1 MPARASASG
10 SKDGTAPA
18 APRFVHLHLHSEY
31 SLLDGGNRIERLCER
46 VHELGMDSV
55 AVTDHGNLFGAYEFY
70 STARKHGI
78 KPILGIEAYVAPGD
92 RRDRTHT
99 GVADGGFHLV
109 LLAETL
115 EGWRN
120 LLRLSSDAF
129 INGFYYKPRMDKT
142 TLAEWNRGLIA
153 INGHLGS
160 SIAFHLEQFARSGQ
174 AQHWD
179 AAVAEA
185 EWHARTFGPD
195 EHGEPRFYIELQRH
209 VEEQERINPHLK
221 RLARKLNLPLVCDN
235 DAHFLRRQDHDT
247 HDTLCCISM
256 GKSKDSPD
264 RIRYSEELHVKSP
277 AEMHELF
284 AQDDAEREALANT
297 VRIAD
302 RCQVELPAGENHAPV
317 VRVRHPG
324 HAAAYDPARDGDLT
338 EWFKAY
344 CRGFELLPFDQ
355 TRDAH
360 LDVAALREE
369 CDRAL
374 HDLGEAGLVWRYG
387 PAGATPEVRA
397 RLERELRVLSEKAIS
412 AYFLIVWDFVNWAR
426 QRGIPANARGSG
438 VGTMVG
444 YVLGLSNACPVRY
457 GLLFERFTDPDRS
470 EYPDIDVDI
479 CQDGRADVIAYVR
492 AKYGHV
498 AQIATFGR
506 LKAKA
511 AIKDVARVFGL
522 PPAEGQRLA
531 NLVPGELDITL
542 DDALQRNPDFKA
554 AYDADATTR
563 RVVDT
568 ARGLEDH
575 ARSLGIHAAGVVIAT
590 RPLDTIVPLCRPS
603 GGGEDLIT
611 QWDGPTCEKIG
622 LLKMDFLGLRTLT
635 IIEAAKGRIRA
646 CMDDAAIH
654 RAVGREPGDGGPH
667 PLDLDR
673 VDMTDERV
681 FDLFRRAE
689 TGGVFQF
696 ESAGMRR
703 LLADMRPDRL
713 EDLIAA
719 NALFRPGPMELIP
732 HYNAR
737 KHGREPTPAS
747 HEVIERFTRETH
759 GIMVYQEQVMQVL
772 HGLGGIPLRA
782 AYTVIKAISKK
793 KQDVINATRGDFVR
807 GAGERGVAAAAANE
821 LFDLILKFAGYGF
834 NKSHS
839 TGYAIIA
846 YQTAYLKTYFPAHFM
861 AAVLTLESQAQKIE
875 DWSRFLDEC
884 RRIPF
889 PDSTRTRPHVGVEV
903 KPPDVNLSDADFS
916 VVQMPGEP
924 RDNLHGHI
932 RFGLKAIKGTGD
944 SAVRAILEERARNG
958 PFTGLHDFCERVDL
972 RSVNRATIEAL
983 AKAGAFD
990 SLHGAEARSAVHAT
1004 VEEAIRAGQTR
1015 HEDRRV
1021 GQMTFFGDFGAG
1033 ADAASP
1039 ATPESPASPT
1049 ATGAA
1054 PGLDVHGATAIT
1066 RGGAPRAG
1074 GRAGGAAVTRA
1085 GLRATPPWTRSVTLA
1100 HEKEALGFH
1109 VSGHPLDEHRAEL
1122 AAFCSADSR
1131 ALADLPA
1138 DQAVVI
1144 GGLVQSVNQVT
1155 TTRGASA
1162 GQRMGLITVED
1173 SFGPVRGVVFA
1184 ENFAKYGELLQKD
1197 RIVLL
1202 VGTVERRGAEPSI
1215 KVDRVIPIE
1224 EAAQHLAMR
1233 LELLIDAGEHGPDGS
1248 DAAGSTA
1255 TTESVK
1261 SALEMARG
1269 FLRQASG
1276 SVANLRGRPVAVHLH
1291 VHAQGRVVEL
1301 HARGLS
1307 VVPERGLIA
1316 KLSSALEGVGRV
1328 RVVGGYVPQRERPAW
1343 TRRAWQGSERN

>member
-1 MPARASASG
+1 MSASAPAHG
-10 SKDGTAPA
+10 STDGTATA

-46 VHELGMDSV
+46 VRELGMDAV
-55 AVTDHGNLFGAYEFY
+55 AVTDHGNLFGAFEFHA
-70 STARKHGI
+70 TARRHGV

-109 LLAETL
+109 LLAQTL

-129 INGFYYKPRMDKT
+129 VNGFYYRPRMDKAS
-142 TLAEWNRGLIA
+142 LAEWNRGLIA

-160 SIAFHLEQFARSGQ
+160 SIAFHLDQFARTGQ
-174 AQHWD
+174 ARHWD

-185 EWHARTFGPD
+185 EWHAATFGPD

-221 RLARKLNLPLVCDN
+221 RLARKLGLPLVCDN
-235 DAHFLRRQDHDT
+235 DAHFLRREDHDT

-256 GKSKDSPD
+256 GKSKDAPD

-277 AEMHELF
+277 AEMHALF
-284 AQDDAEREALANT
+284 SQDDAEREALANT

-302 RCQVELPAGENHAPV
+302 RCNVDLPAGESHAPV

-324 HAAAYDPARDGDLT
+324 HPAAYDPARDGDLT

-360 LDVAALREE
+360 LDVAALRQE

-374 HDLGEAGLVWRYG
+374 RDLAEAGLVWRYG

-479 CQDGRADVIAYVR
+479 CQDGRAEVIAYVR
-492 AKYGHV
+492 GKYGHV

-542 DDALQRNPDFKA
+542 DEALQRNPDFRA

-603 GGGEDLIT
+603 GGGDDLIT
-611 QWDGPTCEKIG
+611 QWDGPTCEKVG

-646 CMDDAAIH
+646 SMDDAAIH

-673 VDMTDERV
+673 LEMADERV

-737 KHGREPTPAS
+737 KHGREPTPPS
-747 HEVIERFTRETH
+747 HEVVERFTRETY

-807 GAGERGVAAAAANE
+807 GAGERGVSAGAANE

-846 YQTAYLKTYFPAHFM
+846 YQTAYLKAYFPAQFM
-861 AAVLTLESQAQKIE
+861 AAVLSLESQAQKIE

-884 RRIPF
+884 RRIPY
-889 PDSTRTRPHVGVEV
+889 PDSTRERPHVGVEV

-916 VVQMPGEP
+916 VVRMPGEP

-932 RFGLKAIKGTGD
+932 RFGLKAIKGAGD
-944 SAVRAILEERARNG
+944 AAVRAILEERARG
-958 PFTGLHDFCERVDL
+958 GAFAGLHDFCERVDL

-990 SLHGAEARSAVHAT
+990 SLHGAEARAAVCAT
-1004 VEEAIRAGQTR
+1004 VEDAIRAGQAR

-1021 GQMTFFGDFGAG
+1021 GQMTFFGDFGGGDGAPEPADAGGTGRAPGAG
-1033 ADAASP
+1033 ASG
-1039 ATPESPASPT
+1039 T
-1049 ATGAA
+1049 AGA
-1054 PGLDVHGATAIT
+1054 
-1066 RGGAPRAG
+1066 
-1074 GRAGGAAVTRA
+1074 RA
-1085 GLRATPPWTRSVTLA
+1085 GLRAVPAWTRSVTLA

-1109 VSGHPLDEHRAEL
+1109 VSGHPLDEHRAVL

-1138 DQAVVI
+1138 EQAVVI
-1144 GGLVQSVNQVT
+1144 GGTVQAVNQLT

-1162 GQRMGLITVED
+1162 GQRMGLLTVED
-1173 SFGPVRGVVFA
+1173 LHGPIRGVVFA

-1202 VGTVERRGAEPSI
+1202 AGTVERRGAEPSI

-1224 EAAQHLAMR
+1224 EAAQHLATR
-1233 LELLIDAGEHGPDGS
+1233 LELILDGS
-1248 DAAGSTA
+1248 GEDAAAADGA
-1255 TTESVK
+1255 R

-1276 SVANLRGRPVAVHLH
+1276 SVANLRGRPVGVY
-1291 VHAQGRVVEL
+1291 VRVPVRGRVVEL

-1307 VVPERGLIA
+1307 VVPERGLISR
-1316 KLSSALEGVGRV
+1316 LSSALEGVGRV
-1328 RVVGGYVPQRERPAW
+1328 RVVGGHVPQRERPAW
-1343 TRRAWQGSERN
+1343 SRRAWQGSGSA